1 MKKEQING
9 RNGERHQTCLDGRLV
24 TDEGKANIL
33 RQQDK
38 SLRDAIRQDEA
49 ELPQM
54 PSDLNDRLMLRL
66 EKSIEKENSSR
77 FSSLSIWRGR
87 GVRLA
92 LTAAASVALLLT
104 IHYYNNS
111 GVEPKEM
118 PLAEA
123 QTVLREP
130 LNSIEQPDGT
140 AKAEEKPQTTM
151 TVQKTPVLAQKT
163 PSKSPQKD
171 RVRKAKATQPK
182 PTNTTEELVTHLE
195 NDELHLTAEASPQ
208 VTITRTIHLSPE
220 QVIYIVDASN
230 QMPAMEM
237 LSVNELRMRGQ
248 RLTAE
253 VQQHLQNPM

>member
-1 MKKEQING
+1 MTKFKDN
-9 RNGERHQTCLDGRLV
+9 D
-24 TDEGKANIL
+24 L
-33 RQQDK
+33 REA
-38 SLRDAIRQDEA
+38 LRRKYSDT
-49 ELPQM
+49 PQL
-54 PSDLNDRLMLRL
+54 SADFSERLMQRL

-92 LTAAASVALLLT
+92 LIAAASVALLLA
-104 IHYYNNS
+104 IHYNNVR
-111 GVEPKEM
+111 VEPKEM
-118 PLAEA
+118 PLAEV
-123 QTVLREP
+123 QTVAVDSSSNIRKEP
-130 LNSIEQPDGT
+130 MPTKVVEVPLV
-140 AKAEEKPQTTM
+140 AKAEKPKTTM
-151 TVQKTPVLAQKT
+151 TIQKT

-171 RVRKAKATQPK
+171 RVRKAKAAQQK
-182 PTNTTEELVTHLE
+182 PTDTTEELATHIE

-208 VTITRTIHLSPE
+208 ATITRTIHLSPE

>member
-1 MKKEQING
+1 MTNYK
-9 RNGERHQTCLDGRLV
+9 D
-24 TDEGKANIL
+24 TDLREALRRRYSDTPQLSADFADRL
-33 RQQDK
+33 RQ
-38 SLRDAIRQDEA
+38 R
-49 ELPQM
+49 
-54 PSDLNDRLMLRL
+54 
-66 EKSIEKENSSR
+66 IEEQTAKPKHRRVWLYSG
-77 FSSLSIWRGR
+77 I
-87 GVRLA
+87 A
-92 LTAAASVALLLT
+92 AAAASVLLLLT
-104 IHYYNNS
+104 LHYYNNR
-111 GVEPKEM
+111 GGELNEM
-118 PLAEA
+118 PLAETK
-123 QTVLREP
+123 TVAADSSSNIKNEP
-130 LNSIEQPDGT
+130 MPTKVVEVPLV
-140 AKAEEKPQTTM
+140 AKAEKPKTTM
-151 TVQKTPVLAQKT
+151 TIQKT

-182 PTNTTEELVTHLE
+182 PTDTTEELVTHLE

>member
-1 MKKEQING
+1 MTNYKDTDLREALRRRYSDTPQLSADFADRLMQRIEEPLPRKKG
-9 RNGERHQTCLDGRLV
+9 RIKSLAFWGRLV
-24 TDEGKANIL
+24 GA
-33 RQQDK
+33 
-38 SLRDAIRQDEA
+38 A
-49 ELPQM
+49 
-54 PSDLNDRLMLRL
+54 
-66 EKSIEKENSSR
+66 
-77 FSSLSIWRGR
+77 
-87 GVRLA
+87 
-92 LTAAASVALLLT
+92 AAASVLLLLT
-104 IHYYNNS
+104 LHYYNNR
-111 GVEPKEM
+111 GGELKEM
-118 PLAEA
+118 PLAET
-123 QTVLREP
+123 QTVAADSSSNIKNEP
-130 LNSIEQPDGT
+130 MPTKVVEVPLV
-140 AKAEEKPQTTM
+140 AKAEKPQTTM
-151 TVQKTPVLAQKT
+151 TRQKT

-182 PTNTTEELVTHLE
+182 PTDTTEELVTHLE